1 MTADLDIL
9 NRVSTS
15 TVSDALDRH
24 GINGQALG
32 IKPLDRSFR
41 IIGRAFTLKY
51 TSVGAVRGTVGDF
64 IDDLGPGDV
73 VAIDNN
79 GRMDA
84 TIWGD
89 ILTLVASRRGVSG
102 TIIDGICRDTDRALE
117 LGYPIFARGNAM
129 RSGKDRVMLEATQV
143 PVNIGGVRVQPGDI
157 IFADGDG
164 VVIVPKERED
174 DVLSAAADIEAAEER
189 IREAVMSGMRLD
201 EARKKNAY
209 YDLQKRIES

>member
-1 MTADLDIL
+1 MAANLDIL
-9 NRVSTS
+9 DRVSTS

-32 IKPLDRSFR
+32 LKPLDRSFR

-117 LGYPIFARGNAM
+117 LKYPIFARGNAM

-143 PVNIGGVRVQPGDI
+143 PGKHRRRPRLPRRRRLRRRRRRGHRAQGTRRRCAESGGGNRSGGGPHPPVGHVRHAAGRG
-157 IFADGDG
+157 AE
-164 VVIVPKERED
+164 KER
-174 DVLSAAADIEAAEER
+174 LLRSAEA
-189 IREAVMSGMRLD
+189 G
-201 EARKKNAY
+201 
-209 YDLQKRIES
+209 

>member
-117 LGYPIFARGNAM
+117 LKYPIFARGNAM

-157 IFADGDG
+157 VFGDG

-174 DVLSAAADIEAAEER
+174 DVLKAAADIEAAEER